1 MTTTSTE
8 PVRLRKDQLGKGGE
22 VLARAFHTNPMFMW
36 MLKDE
41 RSRPRKLG
49 WFMKAAAKIGDN
61 DGEVY
66 TTSGSVDGAAIWLPP
81 GKTTLSIGQLI
92 GVGFLEA
99 PVRWGI
105 GPFLK
110 FMKLMNRFEHLH
122 KEAMPDDHWYLMV
135 IGVDPPRQGQGIGSA
150 LLAPVLQKADAAA
163 LPCYLETDKP
173 EDVVFYEKHGF
184 AVLVK
189 DQLAKDAPP
198 FWTMKR
204 PARG

>member
-8 PVRLRKDQLGKGGE
+8 PVRLQRDQISEAGT
-22 VLARAFHTNPMFMW
+22 VLARAFHTNPGMVW
-36 MLKDE
+36 MLPDE
-41 RSRPRKLG
+41 RSRPRKLA
-49 WFMKAAAKIGDN
+49 WFMRAAAKIGDKS
-61 DGEVY
+61 GEVY
-66 TTSGSVDGAAIWLPP
+66 TTPAGVDGAAIWLPP
-81 GKTTLSIGQLI
+81 GKTTLSLGQLMSA
-92 GVGFLEA
+92 GVLAGPLH
-99 PVRWGI
+99 WGI
-105 GPFLK
+105 RPFLK
-110 FMKLMNRFEHLH
+110 FMNVLNRFEHLH

-150 LLAPVLQKADAAA
+150 LIAPVLRKADAAR

-184 AVLVK
+184 TVVVK
-189 DQLAKDAPP
+189 DQFAKDGPP